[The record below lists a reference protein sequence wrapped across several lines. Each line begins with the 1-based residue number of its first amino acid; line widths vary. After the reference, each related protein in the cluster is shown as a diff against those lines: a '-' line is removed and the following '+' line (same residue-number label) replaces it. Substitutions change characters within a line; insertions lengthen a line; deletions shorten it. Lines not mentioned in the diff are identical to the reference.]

1 MSHYNNI
8 AGLVSKIR
16 NARYGEM
23 VNYIETLIDSGDW
36 RDFTSPAGTRF
47 RFREC
52 EFDYFLLK
60 MEVDPTLVRHAY
72 LYATDVDGLA
82 AKQIRLADITG
93 RGKKADERWRRHW
106 RQVADDLDA
115 DPSGAAARIRAA
127 QDKESS
133 WFVTGR
139 TGKLAA
145 DSKRRRDAEQGK
157 PVRRDAT
164 RKRWLVEW
172 GQEGSAVEAIAR
184 KLLAD
189 PQLAEAVYEKLRSSR
204 SRA

>member
-1 MSHYNNI
+1 
-8 AGLVSKIR
+8 
-16 NARYGEM
+16 
-23 VNYIETLIDSGDW
+23 
-36 RDFTSPAGTRF
+36 
-47 RFREC
+47 
-52 EFDYFLLK
+52 

-72 LYATDVDGLA
+72 LYATGVEGLA

-106 RQVADDLDA
+106 RQVAEDLDA

-145 DSKRRRDAEQGK
+145 DPKHRRDAEQGK

-164 RKRWLVEW
+164 RKRWSVEW
-172 GQEGSAVEAIAR
+172 VKKGQLWGRSLGNCWLIRSWPRPSTRSCAR
-184 KLLAD
+184 PGVALD
-189 PQLAEAVYEKLRSSR
+189 FHIIP
-204 SRA
+204 